1 MHHRVFSNG
10 NFRKGEFF
18 PQQKGNMN
26 ITPQLTRR
34 DFLKLTALSAGMLAL
49 RPFTSLSLTEFPLAD
64 KLGRIT
70 VGKMDVYSRP
80 DSNSQIIG
88 ALYEDNIIP
97 WVREVV
103 GSMPGRINQR
113 FVETPNGFVW
123 GGYVQPVWNR
133 PNVPV
138 TALHSTSLGQGMWVE
153 VTVPYVDLLLD
164 NPPPRAPWLQYQ
176 LSINLPP
183 RFYYSQIVWVD
194 EIRTDELGRVW
205 YRLNEKYGSGD
216 VFWGQAEA
224 FRPLTT
230 EEVSPISPDVQDKR
244 IVVRIWDQTLSCF
257 EGNTEVYFAKISSG
271 ALYDAWGN
279 RVDAWATPLGESP
292 IWRKAI
298 SLPLSGGS
306 ASAGWSL
313 PAVGWVSLF
322 VGTGVAIHSTYWHNN
337 YGEPSSRGCVNAS
350 PEDAKWIFRWSLPQV
365 SYDPGDVTV
374 EWPGGTKVIVEDK
387 SL

>member
-1 MHHRVFSNG
+1 MQHSKFS
-10 NFRKGEFF
+10 
-18 PQQKGNMN
+18 
-26 ITPQLTRR
+26 RR
-34 DFLKLTALSAGMLAL
+34 DFLKMAVLGTGALAL
-49 RPFTSLSLTEFPLAD
+49 RPLEKLIQPEFPQSER
-64 KLGRIT
+64 LGRIT
-70 VGKMDVYSRP
+70 VGKMDVYARP
-80 DSNSQIIG
+80 DSSSQIVG

-97 WVREVV
+97 WAREVV

-113 FVETPNGFVW
+113 FVETPNGYVW
-123 GGYVQPVWNR
+123 GGYVQPVLNLS
-133 PNVPV
+133 NVPA
-138 TALHSTSLGQGMWVE
+138 TNLYQTSLGAGMWVE
-153 VTVPYVDLLLD
+153 VTVPYVDLILE

-176 LSINLPP
+176 LSINIPP
-183 RFYYSQIVWVD
+183 RFYYSQVVWVD
-194 EIRTDELGRVW
+194 QVRADDSGHVW

-216 VFWGQAEA
+216 VFWGPAEA
-224 FRPLTT
+224 FRPLTL
-230 EEVSPISPDVQDKR
+230 EEVSPISPDIDPSQKR
-244 IVVRIWDQTLSCF
+244 IVVQIWEQTLSCF
-257 EGNTEVYFAKISSG
+257 EGDTEVHFAKISSG

-279 RVDAWATPLGESP
+279 RVDAWQTPIGVSP

-350 PEDAKWIFRWSLPQV
+350 PEDAKWIFRWSMPQV
-365 SYDPGDVTV
+365 PYDPGDVTV
-374 EWPGGTKVIVEDK
+374 EMPGGTSVNVEDK